1 MAGVNKVIL
10 VGYLG
15 KDPEIRNLEVGLIR
29 ASFSMATTEVHKDK
43 NGNKIEHTEWHNIL
57 LWRGLA
63 ENAAKLLK
71 KGSMIYLEGKL
82 QTRDWMDKEGRKH
95 YITEIVGD
103 FFQILDRKEHSDV
116 SQDSNYMNP
125 PKMTDINGGKSDLPF

>member
-15 KDPEIRNLEVGLIR
+15 KDPEVRHMEVGLAR

-43 NGNKIEHTEWHNIL
+43 NGNRIEHTEWHNIL

-63 ENAAKLLK
+63 ENAEKLLK

-95 YITEIVGD
+95 YITEIVGES
-103 FFQILDRKEHSDV
+103 FQLLDRKEHSTSHTQPID
-116 SQDSNYMNP
+116 P
-125 PKMTDINGGKSDLPF
+125 PKMTDINGGSSDLPF

>member
-63 ENAAKLLK
+63 ENAEKLLK

-103 FFQILDRKEHSDV
+103 SFQLLDRKEHSGNQNNPQHID
-116 SQDSNYMNP
+116 P
-125 PKMTDINGGKSDLPF
+125 PKMTDINGGSSDLPF

>member
-15 KDPEIRNLEVGLIR
+15 KDPEVRHMEVGLAR

-43 NGNKIEHTEWHNIL
+43 NGNRIEHTEWHNIL

-63 ENAAKLLK
+63 ENAEKLLK

-82 QTRDWMDKEGRKH
+82 QTRDWMDKEGKKH
-95 YITEIVGD
+95 YITEIVGES
-103 FFQILDRKEHSDV
+103 FQLLDRKESSSSHSQHID
-116 SQDSNYMNP
+116 P
-125 PKMTDINGGKSDLPF
+125 PKMTDINGGSSDLPF

>member
-15 KDPEIRNLEVGLIR
+15 KDPEVRNLEVGLMR
-29 ASFSMATTEVHKDK
+29 VSFSMATTEVHKDK
-43 NGNKIEHTEWHNIL
+43 NGNRIEHTEWHNIL

-63 ENAAKLLK
+63 ENAEKLLK
-71 KGSMIYLEGKL
+71 KGSLIYLEGKL

-103 FFQILDRKEHSDV
+103 SFQLLDRKESAQN
-116 SQDSNYMNP
+116 SQHIDP
-125 PKMTDINGGKSDLPF
+125 PKMTDINGGSSDLPF